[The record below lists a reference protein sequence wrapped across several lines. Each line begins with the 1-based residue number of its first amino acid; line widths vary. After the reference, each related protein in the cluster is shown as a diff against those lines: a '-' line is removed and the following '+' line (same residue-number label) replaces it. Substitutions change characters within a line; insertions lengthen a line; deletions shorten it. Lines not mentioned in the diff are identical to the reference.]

1 MVNGPECLVK
11 MAQVAES
18 AVAANLFDRHVGD
31 GQLRDGIAHTEFI
44 DQFGERLVE
53 MDAHDS
59 VHMVDIPIAQID
71 KARHAPGKMLGA
83 VVFLNGI
90 EEPQGDLGIILDLLI
105 GRNSPEN
112 KEQQTIQL
120 QPGAP
125 VFHRL
130 FGSRRKSFDDI
141 LREFDME
148 RQQRGAPEI
157 EVAVPEIAAAQK
169 INRFGRECDVDQG
182 DPAPR
187 RRKSM
192 AVPRADH
199 HHVAGRKPDLP
210 PVDMMVPGAFFDPQD
225 LGIIMRMQR

>member
-1 MVNGPECLVK
+1 
-11 MAQVAES
+11 
-18 AVAANLFDRHVGD
+18 
-31 GQLRDGIAHTEFI
+31 
-44 DQFGERLVE
+44 
-53 MDAHDS
+53 
-59 VHMVDIPIAQID
+59 
-71 KARHAPGKMLGA
+71 MLGA

-130 FGSRRKSFDDI
+130 FGSRRESFDDI

-169 INRFGRECDVDQG
+169 INRFRSG
-182 DPAPR
+182 
-187 RRKSM
+187 
-192 AVPRADH
+192 
-199 HHVAGRKPDLP
+199 
-210 PVDMMVPGAFFDPQD
+210 
-225 LGIIMRMQR
+225 MRC

>member
-53 MDAHDS
+53 MDTHDS

-90 EEPQGDLGIILDLLI
+90 EEPQGDLGIIGIKAFNDALVTDDRVEKVILTPVPASHREQLSA
-105 GRNSPEN
+105 SP
-112 KEQQTIQL
+112 
-120 QPGAP
+120 
-125 VFHRL
+125 
-130 FGSRRKSFDDI
+130 
-141 LREFDME
+141 
-148 RQQRGAPEI
+148 
-157 EVAVPEIAAAQK
+157 
-169 INRFGRECDVDQG
+169 C
-182 DPAPR
+182 
-187 RRKSM
+187 
-192 AVPRADH
+192 
-199 HHVAGRKPDLP
+199 
-210 PVDMMVPGAFFDPQD
+210 
-225 LGIIMRMQR
+225 